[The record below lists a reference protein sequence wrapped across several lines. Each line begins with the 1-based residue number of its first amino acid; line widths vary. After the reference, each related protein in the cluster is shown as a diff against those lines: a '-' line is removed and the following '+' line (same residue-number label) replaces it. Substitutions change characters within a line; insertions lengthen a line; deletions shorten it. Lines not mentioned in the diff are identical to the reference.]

1 MNNFQFSFGT
11 LNQLD
16 AEECNISD
24 EDLSEGDT
32 SLQNVSQNTLK
43 TNMESNAFLK
53 FEYENKLMNIR
64 KFKSH
69 QCKDEE
75 KKALSKSD

>member
-1 MNNFQFSFGT
+1 MNHFQFSFGI

-53 FEYENKLMNIR
+53 FEYGNKLMNIR
-64 KFKSH
+64 KFKNY

-75 KKALSKSD
+75 KKILSKSE

>member
-1 MNNFQFSFGT
+1 MLS
-11 LNQLD
+11 QLD

-32 SLQNVSQNTLK
+32 SLQNVLQNTLK

-53 FEYENKLMNIR
+53 FEYGNKLMNIR

-69 QCKDEE
+69 QCRDEE
-75 KKALSKSD
+75 MKAFSKSE